1 MERLVGSRRFALQG
15 AELTALVSP
24 YARVLVDLGTGDGRS
39 VDYIARTHP
48 DTFALGIDACREQL
62 VARSRR
68 APVNALYLIANALEL
83 PPELDGLATH
93 LTINFPWGSLL
104 AGLVSGDTALYQR
117 LTAMARPGAG
127 LEVRLNAGAT
137 AEMGIDLDGGARRIR
152 RLLRA
157 AGFEV
162 RPPSPMS
169 AGDLRAYPSTWAH
182 RLAFGR
188 DPHGLCLHGV
198 RVGGDIDAGVDG
210 GDERDNS
217 LPTVRSASLAAQLT
231 QHRSLHA
238 ALSGEG
244 A

>member
-1 MERLVGSRRFALQG
+1 MERLVGSRRLALQS
-15 AELTALVSP
+15 AELAALVSP
-24 YARVLVDLGTGDGRS
+24 YARVLVDLGTGDGRY

-68 APVNALYLIANALEL
+68 APANALYLIANALEL

-117 LTAMARPGAG
+117 LAAIARPGAL

-137 AEMGIDLDGGARRIR
+137 AEAGIDLDDGAVYIR
-152 RLLRA
+152 RLLRT

-198 RVGGDIDAGVDG
+198 RVRGGIYSGTDG
-210 GDERDNS
+210 SDGRDDS
-217 LPTVRSASLAAQLT
+217 LSAVRSAPPPAQLA
-231 QHRSLHA
+231 QHRFLHA
-238 ALSGEG
+238 ALSREDV
-244 A
+244 